1 MAVKAIPDG
10 YHSVQ
15 PYLVVKGADKLVEF
29 MKQAFGATENHKI
42 MGPDGKVGHA
52 EMQVGDSRIML
63 GEAHKEWK
71 PMPTGI
77 YLYVKD
83 TDAVFKKAIEAGG
96 ESVMPVADQFYGDR
110 HGGVRDPAGNLWW
123 IATHIEDV
131 PANELARRAE
141 EWMKK
146 NACN

>member
-1 MAVKAIPDG
+1 MAVKPIPDG

-15 PYLVVKGADKLVEF
+15 PYLVVKGADKLIEF

-42 MGPDGKVGHA
+42 TGPDGKIGHA

-63 GEAHKEWK
+63 GEARKEWT

-77 YLYVKD
+77 YLYGED
-83 TDAVFKKAIEAGG
+83 ADAVFKKAIEAGG
-96 ESVMPVADQFYGDR
+96 ESIMPVANQFYGDR

-123 IATHIEDV
+123 ISTRVEDV
-131 PANELARRAE
+131 SEEDMKRRAE

-146 NACN
+146 NACK

>member
-1 MAVKAIPDG
+1 MAVKPIPDG

-15 PYLVVKGADKLVEF
+15 PYLVVKGADKLIEF

-42 MGPDGKVGHA
+42 TGPDGKIGHA

-63 GEAHKEWK
+63 GEARKEWT

-77 YLYVKD
+77 YLYVED
-83 TDAVFKKAIEAGG
+83 ADAVFKKAIEAGG
-96 ESVMPVADQFYGDR
+96 ESIMPVANQFYGDR

-123 IATHIEDV
+123 ISTRVEDV
-131 PANELARRAE
+131 SEEDMKRRAE

-146 NACN
+146 NACK